1 MKRLLW
7 LVGAP
12 LALLALQWG
21 LTASLLDGPIRQ
33 GPYYYQILILAGINI
48 VLAVSLNLTNGITG
62 QFSIG
67 HAGFFA
73 TGAYVAASVSA
84 YGGPAIRAALAFLP
98 PLGQDTAVLLAAL
111 LGAALAT
118 ALAGL
123 LVGIPSLRLRGDY
136 LAIVTLGF
144 GEIIRVLILNID
156 AVGGA
161 RGFSGIPKLSNF
173 FWVYLLAFAAIAATR
188 NLVRS
193 SYGRA
198 FLAIREN
205 EIAAQAMGVDVTRHK
220 VLAFVIGAV
229 FAGMAG
235 CLFGHYTM
243 YLHTN
248 SFTFVK
254 SFEIII
260 MVSIG
265 GLGSIEGAVLGAI
278 ILTVLPEAFRG
289 FEGMRMVIY
298 SLALILIMIFRP
310 QGLLGQ
316 AAAFG
321 GKRKGRGR
329 GKAAPALAVPAGA
342 AEAPGGR
349 PVGSGP
355 DTAEAEP

>member
-1 MKRLLW
+1 MKRLAWILG
-7 LVGAP
+7 VP
-12 LALLALQWG
+12 LLLLGLQWVLSALLLE
-21 LTASLLDGPIRQ
+21 GPIRQ

-73 TGAYVAASVSA
+73 VGAYVSASVSYYA
-84 YGGPAIRAALAFLP
+84 GPALRSALAFLP
-98 PLGQDTAVLLAAL
+98 PVGQDAVILLAAL
-111 LGAALAT
+111 AAAALAT

-123 LVGIPSLRLRGDY
+123 VVGIPSLRLRGDY

-161 RGFSGIPKLSNF
+161 RGFTGIPKLSNF
-173 FWVYLLAFAAIAATR
+173 FWVFLLAYACIAVTR

-205 EIAAQAMGVDVTRHK
+205 EIAAQSMGVDVTRHK

-235 CLFGHYTM
+235 CLFGHFTM

-248 SFTFVK
+248 TFTFVK

-260 MVSIG
+260 MVAIG
-265 GLGSIEGAVLGAI
+265 GLGSIEGAVLGAVL
-278 ILTVLPEAFRG
+278 LTVLPEAFRG
-289 FEGMRMVIY
+289 FEGLRMILY

-310 QGLLGQ
+310 QGILGR
-316 AAAFG
+316 AALFG
-321 GKRKGRGR
+321 GQGRRKAAPGS
-329 GKAAPALAVPAGA
+329 APALAVPAGA

-349 PVGSGP
+349 PVGSGS
-355 DTAEAEP
+355 DTAEAKP